1 MADVPPYTLSLSLCL
16 DCSLGHIA
24 AFLLLF
30 RVGTMARDS
39 VGGSGRGGT
48 AERLYPSKEAHDLQV
63 L

>member
-1 MADVPPYTLSLSLCL
+1 
-16 DCSLGHIA
+16 
-24 AFLLLF
+24 
-30 RVGTMARDS
+30 MARDS